1 MSISNDNNTIEQKHS
16 LMQNIKNDQQNY
28 TIYRKK
34 GARSKIVPRHK
45 TLIPTCPESLARI
58 EERKNEEVY
67 PASGLLA

>member
-28 TIYRKK
+28 TNPRKK

-45 TLIPTCPESLARI
+45 TLIPTCPESLASR
-58 EERKNEEVY
+58 EEKNEEVY

>member
-45 TLIPTCPESLARI
+45 TLIPTCPESLARRK
-58 EERKNEEVY
+58 ERKTRKFIRRPVC
-67 PASGLLA
+67 